1 MGRNFVMKLFIK
13 VCASFALLLTF
24 FSNNTLYSQEND
36 SGSDSRLGIEEIIVT
51 GTKRDIAQQDVPISI
66 TTITERQL
74 ENTFRNDVMALG
86 ELIPNVTLTPQNGF
100 NAIAGGMRGTGFISI
115 LVTKDPSVGIV
126 VDDFAFNHVQ
136 VQAIEMFDM
145 EQVEV
150 FRGPQGTLFGKN
162 TTGGA
167 ISFTTKKP
175 VLGETFF
182 DVQTTYGQYDSNDAT
197 IEKINLAANFPI
209 GDKLA
214 VRIAI
219 IQDEEEGYWT
229 NSKRS
234 GNILALGG
242 PGSNALY
249 TDGGQINPK
258 GTTHNADGTFT
269 SVGDGS
275 KIGGK
280 DVLAA
285 KFKIRYEPNDFY
297 RADFTY
303 EIVDD
308 QSDAPATANDT
319 PHGVEAYLFPI
330 LGFPGY
336 QQGPSPSDPF
346 ITGESQT
353 CNTFTCIGR
362 GHDIEVEGVYLTQTF
377 NFEKFTLKSITGI
390 RDQDEILNSTYTGE
404 SYTSLYD
411 ASRNTTR
418 EQMQQEFRVTTNFDG
433 PFNFVAGA
441 AYYEDNLDFLV
452 YGNLGFVDL
461 VSPAGTSAALQ
472 FPNVAEIQ
480 ASGQDRTSKAIYIDA
495 SYEINDQMRLTVG
508 ARHTEDE
515 KDFYRRQYAPD
526 GASFALIFTAD
537 QYIGPWTNPL
547 PDSSF
552 GVRINSSRDF
562 EADTWRVVLDYNID
576 ENTMVYGSIATGYV
590 AGGYTETCGSVFTCQ
605 PYNDEENTN
614 IEIGLKSDLMDGRLR
629 LNAAVF
635 QTEYE
640 SLQRDSVKVRMV
652 GDVSFQ
658 ETSAVNEGE
667 TTATGFELEATF
679 VPNDNLRF
687 DGFIGILDHEY
698 DEYAPGL
705 DAGTLTA
712 GAASG
717 VTINPDLSGLNVPFS
732 PEKTAGLSVTYFQDL
747 DSGGSLTYNVGF
759 HHMDEFETSPLP
771 ANAAGGTADNPV
783 IKQKANSQA
792 QERTLV
798 NAFITWDAT
807 DNIALTFWGRNLT
820 DEVYRVSANPV
831 AALWNF
837 TRYGAPMSMGVRASF
852 HF

>member
-1 MGRNFVMKLFIK
+1 MKLFIK
-13 VCASFALLLTF
+13 ICASFAL
-24 FSNNTLYSQEND
+24 FSTLFSTNILYSEDGD
-36 SGSDSRLGIEEIIVT
+36 SGLEIEEIIVT
-51 GTKRDIAQQDVPISI
+51 GTKRTIAQQDAPIAIS
-66 TTITERQL
+66 TITGKQL
-74 ENTFRNDVMALG
+74 ENTFRNDVMSLG
-86 ELIPNVTLTPQNGF
+86 ELAPNVTLTPQNGF

-115 LVTKDPSVGIV
+115 LVTKDPSVGVV

-145 EQVEV
+145 EQVEIY
-150 FRGPQGTLFGKN
+150 RGPQGTLFGKN

-175 VLGETFF
+175 VFGETFF
-182 DVQTTYGQYDSNDAT
+182 DVETTYGQYDSNDAS

-209 GDKLA
+209 NDELA
-214 VRIAI
+214 VRIAVI
-219 IQDEEEGYWT
+219 RDEEEGYWT
-229 NSKRS
+229 NSKPS

-249 TDGGQINPK
+249 TAGGQINPK
-258 GTTHNADGTFT
+258 GTTQNADGTFT
-269 SVGDGS
+269 SVGDGG

-280 DVLAA
+280 DVFAA
-285 KFKIRYEPNDFY
+285 KFKVRYEPNDFY

-308 QSDAPATANDT
+308 KSDAPATANDT
-319 PHGVEAYLFPI
+319 PAGVEAYLFPI

-336 QQGPSPSDPF
+336 EQGAYPNDPF

-362 GHDIEVEGVYLTQTF
+362 GHRVEVDGVYLTQTF
-377 NFEKFTLKSITGI
+377 DFENFTLKSITGI
-390 RDQDEILNSTYTGE
+390 RDQDEIMNSTYTGE

-411 ASRNTTR
+411 ASRNTAR
-418 EQMQQEFRVTTNFDG
+418 EQTQQEFRITTNFDG
-433 PFNFVAGA
+433 AFNYVAGW
-441 AYYEDNLDFLV
+441 AYHEDNLGFV
-452 YGNLGFVDL
+452 VFGNLGFVDL

-526 GASFALIFTAD
+526 GASFALIFTPD
-537 QYIGPWTNPL
+537 QYKGPWTNPL

-552 GVRINSSRDF
+552 GVRIDSSRDF
-562 EADTWRVVLDYNID
+562 EADTWRVVLDHNID
-576 ENTMVYGSIATGYV
+576 DNTMVYGSVSTGYV
-590 AGGYTETCGSVFTCQ
+590 AGGFTETCGSVFTCQ

-614 IEIGLKSDLMDGRLR
+614 IEMGLKYDSVDGKLR

-652 GDVSFQ
+652 GEVSFQ
-658 ETSAVNEGE
+658 ETAAVNEGE
-667 TTATGFELEATF
+667 TTATGLELEATF
-679 VPNDNLRF
+679 VPNANLRF
-687 DGFIGILDHEY
+687 DGFIGTLDHEY
-698 DEYAPGL
+698 DVYAPGL
-705 DAGTLTA
+705 DAGTLIA
-712 GAASG
+712 GAPSG
-717 VTINPDLSGLNVPFS
+717 VTINPDLSGLDVPFS
-732 PEKTAGLSVTYFQDL
+732 PELTAGLSVTYFQDL
-747 DSGGSLTYNVGF
+747 TGGGSITYNVGF
-759 HHMDEFETSPLP
+759 HHMDAFELSPLP
-771 ANAAGGTADNPV
+771 ANASGGTAANPV

-792 QERTLV
+792 EERTLV
-798 NAFITWDAT
+798 NAFITWEPN
-807 DNIALTFWGRNLT
+807 DNVALTFFGRNLT

-831 AALWNF
+831 GTLWNF
-837 TRYGAPMSMGVRASF
+837 ARYGAPMSMGVRATF